1 MAELPGIHYDKAKTY
16 HKEVILKKE
25 GKIWI
30 EYYAVLV
37 DKNLVFNR
45 KDSKTG
51 QIIPHNVT
59 MIEISN
65 KTFCGFDDNKKKCYR
80 FPFWVETGKTKYQF
94 KCETKLHR
102 HKWLFAIRLCAGGKP
117 PVPVPKMIPTV
128 QRSKQQR
135 KTSDTNKLNRSRN
148 LTYNHGSRDNNNNAS
163 SSSSTASNNKTLA
176 AEQKFTHKRSKSM
189 ETCLANVTEKE
200 NKDHQKVQKT
210 LSIPTTKE
218 SLKRSRSLIERSNKS
233 SEKDKDKVK
242 TTSWKLRF
250 TTRRS
255 KSKPDVKDSV
265 VENRNVKDSMSD
277 VHTSSSQSSNPV
289 VHENLT
295 VVGTEKVKTIIVQPG
310 INGKMTLNDRFKSM
324 SCDDVL
330 QVERTQV
337 EHLTKSIN
345 GSFIGI
351 DPPTPNNNGEEKNL
365 KQGTLASKWKSV
377 DELYLDDEGRKT
389 PNDHSS
395 TMVTTVTDEGIVDL
409 RDDGDCIPDLKKE
422 PCENDEM
429 DYPQQP
435 PHQQQRPSSHTNN
448 NTKRDVTELF
458 KAKSSRRYSSTQSI
472 SSVDSNHVHS
482 SPLKRRSKKKGSIVS
497 LFSLKMERANSWASF
512 PGRKKTVEPIQ
523 RRENSAPSLKG
534 NRSRRQSNF

>member
-1 MAELPGIHYDKAKTY
+1 MAELPGFHYDKAKIY

-65 KTFCGFDDNKKKCYR
+65 KTFCGFDDKKKKCYR
-80 FPFWVETGKTKYQF
+80 FPFWIETGKAKYQF

-135 KTSDTNKLNRSRN
+135 KMSTDGNRLNRCRN
-148 LTYNHGSRDNNNNAS
+148 HTYSHSSSHNSNV
-163 SSSSTASNNKTLA
+163 SSSSTTNTNNPASASSKTKTLA
-176 AEQKFTHKRSKSM
+176 VEQKFTHKRAKSM
-189 ETCLANVTEKE
+189 DTFLANVTEE
-200 NKDHQKVQKT
+200 KDHQKLQKT
-210 LSIPTTKE
+210 SSSPSATKE
-218 SLKRSRSLIERSNKS
+218 SLLKRSRSLNEKSHKS
-233 SEKDKDKVK
+233 SDKVK

-250 TTRRS
+250 TTKRS
-255 KSKPDVKDSV
+255 KSKPDAKDSV

-277 VHTSSSQSSNPV
+277 VHASSLNNDPV
-289 VHENLT
+289 LEHLNVND
-295 VVGTEKVKTIIVQPG
+295 KVKTIIVKPG
-310 INGKMTLNDRFKSM
+310 NGKMTLNDRFMSM

-337 EHLTKSIN
+337 ELLTKSIN
-345 GSFIGI
+345 GSFIGA
-351 DPPTPNNNGEEKNL
+351 DPQTTLKDDNNEGNIQ
-365 KQGTLASKWKSV
+365 QGTLASKWKSV
-377 DELYLDDEGRKT
+377 DELYLDDEGRKI
-389 PNDHSS
+389 PYDHLL
-395 TMVTTVTDEGIVDL
+395 TAEGIVDL
-409 RDDGDCIPDLKKE
+409 TNDNNDIPDPKKE
-422 PCENDEM
+422 PCENDEL
-429 DYPQQP
+429 DYPQQQP
-435 PHQQQRPSSHTNN
+435 QQRPSSNTT
-448 NTKRDVTELF
+448 NTKRNIAELF
-458 KAKSSRRYSSTQSI
+458 KATSSRRYSSSQSI
-472 SSVDSNHVHS
+472 SSVDSNNVHS
-482 SPLKRRSKKKGSIVS
+482 SPLKRKSKKKTSIAS
-497 LFSLKMERANSWASF
+497 LNLFSLKIERANSWASF

-534 NRSRRQSNF
+534 CRSRRQSYF